1 MQRWQREINIT
12 IGLVV
17 PAVIV
22 GFFVGHLSTLLLA
35 VTSFLLIR
43 QTLAVN
49 ELEKWLNKGAFGDK
63 RDQKGIW
70 GDIYYHLWKIK
81 KTEKKRKKKLSKM
94 VEQFRSS
101 TDALPDA
108 AVVMGSYA
116 EIEWSNRACREVL
129 GLKKSDKGQ
138 RVPNLIRNPQFVQ
151 YLKSNDYQQKI
162 IIPSPVNDNILLQIS
177 IVPYGEGLRLLL
189 AQDVTQLKNIERMRT
204 DFVANVSHELRTPL
218 TVLKGYLETLVEMDD
233 GNSIYSR
240 SFQNMATQTERMNL
254 LIDDLLLL
262 ARLESKTKTST
273 CVNTP
278 ELLKQICQESR
289 LQAKD
294 ASRIELILESQ
305 ANIQGNEDELRS
317 AFSNLITNALKYS
330 SADKP
335 VKVRWQ
341 QADDG
346 VFLEVEDFGE
356 GIANSDIPKITERFY
371 RAEVKRNHKINGTGL
386 GLAIVKHVLV
396 RHDAKLEINSQV
408 GKGSRFKCWFPS
420 KKIC

>member
-12 IGLVV
+12 IGLVT
-17 PAVIV
+17 PALVV
-22 GFFVGHLSTLLLA
+22 SFFVGHLSTLLLA

-49 ELEKWLNKGAFGDK
+49 ELEKWLNKGAFGDR

-116 EIEWSNRACREVL
+116 EIEWSNRACRDVL

-162 IIPSPVNDNILLQIS
+162 IIPSPVNENIILQIS
-177 IVPYGEGLRLLL
+177 IVPYGDGLRLLL

-233 GNSIYSR
+233 GQSIYSR

-262 ARLESKTKTST
+262 ARLESKTKSSQ
-273 CVNTP
+273 CVNAP

-294 ASRIELILESQ
+294 ACRIELILESE
-305 ANIQGNEDELRS
+305 AKIQGNEEELRS
-317 AFSNLITNALKYS
+317 AFSNLVTNALKYS
-330 SADKP
+330 PADKP

-346 VFLEVEDFGE
+346 VFFEVEDFGE
-356 GIANSDIPKITERFY
+356 GISTADIPKITERFY

-396 RHDAKLEINSQV
+396 RHDAKLEINSQI
-408 GKGSRFKCWFPS
+408 GKGSRFKCWFPA

>member
-12 IGLVV
+12 IGLVTPTLV
-17 PAVIV
+17 VS
-22 GFFVGHLSTLLLA
+22 FFVGHLSTLLLA

-49 ELEKWLNKGAFGDK
+49 QLEKWLSKGAFGDK

-94 VEQFRSS
+94 LEQFRSS

-108 AVVMGSYA
+108 AVVMGSNA

-162 IIPSPVNDNILLQIS
+162 IIPSPVNDNIILQIS

-189 AQDVTQLKNIERMRT
+189 AQDVSQLKNIERMRT

-218 TVLKGYLETLVEMDD
+218 TVLKGYLETLLEMDD
-233 GNSIYSR
+233 GHSVYSR

-254 LIDDLLLL
+254 LIDDLLIL
-262 ARLESKTKTST
+262 ARLESKTKTSQ

-278 ELLKQICQESR
+278 ELIKQICQESR
-289 LQAKD
+289 LQTKD
-294 ASRIELILESQ
+294 ASRIELILESE
-305 ANIQGNEDELRS
+305 AKIQGNEEELRS
-317 AFSNLITNALKYS
+317 AFSNLVSNALKYS
-330 SADKP
+330 PVDKP

-341 QADDG
+341 QTDDG

-356 GIANSDIPKITERFY
+356 GISNADIPKITERFY

-396 RHDAKLEINSQV
+396 RHDAKLEISSQV
-408 GKGSRFKCWFPS
+408 GKGSRFKCWFPA

>member
-12 IGLVV
+12 IGLVT
-17 PAVIV
+17 PALIIS
-22 GFFVGHLSTLLLA
+22 FFVGHLSTLLLA

-43 QTLAVN
+43 QILAIN

-94 VEQFRSS
+94 LEQFRSS

-108 AVVMGSYA
+108 AVVMGKYA
-116 EIEWSNRACREVL
+116 EIEWSNRACRDVL

-162 IIPSPVNDNILLQIS
+162 IIPSPVNDNIILQIS

-233 GNSIYSR
+233 GNSVYSR

-278 ELLKQICQESR
+278 ELIKQICQESR

-294 ASRIELILESQ
+294 ASRIELILESE
-305 ANIQGNEDELRS
+305 AKIQGNEEELRS
-317 AFSNLITNALKYS
+317 AFSNLVTNALKYS
-330 SADKP
+330 PTDKP

-346 VFLEVEDFGE
+346 VFFEVEDFGE
-356 GIANSDIPKITERFY
+356 GISHADIPKITERFY

-396 RHDAKLEINSQV
+396 RHDAKLEINSQI
-408 GKGSRFKCWFPS
+408 GKGSRFKCWFPA

>member
-12 IGLVV
+12 IGLVT
-17 PAVIV
+17 PALVV
-22 GFFVGHLSTLLLA
+22 SFFVGHLSTLLLA
-35 VTSFLLIR
+35 VTCFLLIR

-108 AVVMGSYA
+108 AVVMSSYA
-116 EIEWSNRACREVL
+116 EIEWSNRACRDVL

-162 IIPSPVNDNILLQIS
+162 IIPSPVNENIILQIS

-218 TVLKGYLETLVEMDD
+218 TVLKGYLETLVEMDN
-233 GNSIYSR
+233 GNSLYTR

-262 ARLESKTKTST
+262 ARLESKTKTSQ

-294 ASRIELILESQ
+294 TSRIELILESE
-305 ANIQGNEDELRS
+305 AKIQGNEEELRS
-317 AFSNLITNALKYS
+317 AFSNLLTNALKYS
-330 SADKP
+330 PADKP

-356 GIANSDIPKITERFY
+356 GISNADIPKITERFY

-396 RHDAKLEINSQV
+396 RHDAKLEINSQI
-408 GKGSRFKCWFPS
+408 GKGSRFKCWFPV